1 MSIKKI
7 AAICGIFLAFICV
20 AAANNSNGS
29 AIDSTLNEERIAN
42 YKSVNTISING
53 KTVSGGGHFVRYNI
67 LYIDLDQVFPLISE
81 ALGIQNTNSNYKQLF
96 NEFSKRWHYGKI
108 VGADNAD
115 IGQVY
120 RPSSTPDKME
130 FNRAGGV
137 ITVPDIYNYKVSS
150 VETVT
155 LDDSTRVGIELDGD
169 YYYVPLHFLDAIP
182 GITSSINN
190 GMLIIDAKG
199 VSDYNSLSD
208 KRTYRSDKVYKDYVG
223 SDDNALWRSEALKRI
238 EKYRKSNITI
248 NVKDASGAALS
259 NSMIKMEMISNSFNF
274 GTSTDNTSSFSTIW
288 YDDAKHVASED
299 ISTRY
304 FNLIESGN
312 LFTNTLSSN
321 FERGRKEFLTDATN
335 KGFTNVREHVFFWD
349 RSVGFE
355 PVVVYKDG
363 DTANLT
369 SSYSSFKSSN
379 SGLSSDALGQKL
391 IKMLDDTDVLEYKNN
406 SFLNA
411 LTMHAVYDMN
421 KAAKLSQD
429 DLDKVLLPALK
440 RKLENTIIEYIKRS
454 VNYNGISEWEIFN
467 EFGRHEYFK
476 YYLYDAKFLDDNEK
490 FFTVENGKVKYPTT
504 MNAETE
510 HPEKAIAYSED
521 YINFLEKCIKTFRD
535 VYNNNGKGGVKLII
549 NDTSLDG
556 RAVNRNGTLGFI
568 DAVER
573 ELSLIK
579 TLQSRGNTI
588 DAFGVQY
595 HVNGRLYNT
604 PMSYYNNIQK
614 AANRLGGVMAK
625 VEEYDNVPADASYDS
640 PSSIYIS
647 DTLKARYLYD
657 TVIASYSNIKS
668 DEFIMW
674 VYNDKRNFTNAERE
688 AYKSLV
694 EPWTHDVILMSN
706 DTQAGMH
713 KYKTRPYKGSYK
725 ITVTA
730 EGCSAYVD
738 TIPTTGVRT
747 FDITLNC
754 SRPSTGE
761 PPLPVATVVDD
772 NNDNLPEE
780 SENKID
786 KVIST
791 NAAADD
797 DRAEVVV
804 TVNNTSDTTMKSVTI
819 TDKIPEGA
827 ELVSGS
833 VKRIKYTDGV
843 VSEITEL
850 DDSLTYDIDDIGDIE
865 SGEFVQIVYEI
876 ETNGMSDEE
885 ITSEPKMTFEKE
897 GETVV
902 SDRVRVKVEQK
913 ETCDTD
919 PEQDECR
926 ERSNAD
932 MIIVILAAVDIVLV
946 VGDIAC
952 YLLIERAQKKIQRN

>member
-7 AAICGIFLAFICV
+7 TAICGIFLAFICAMV
-20 AAANNSNGS
+20 ARTSS
-29 AIDSTLNEERIAN
+29 ATDSIVGEDKIASF
-42 YKSVNTISING
+42 KSVNSITING
-53 KTVSGGGHFVRYNI
+53 KNVAGGGHFVRYNI
-67 LYIDLDQVFPLISE
+67 LYIDLDQAFPLISE

-96 NEFSKRWHYGKI
+96 NEFSKRWHYSKI
-108 VGADNAD
+108 VGAGNAG

-137 ITVPDIYNYKVSS
+137 ITVSDIYNYKVSS
-150 VETVT
+150 AETVT
-155 LDDSTRVGIELDGD
+155 LDDSTRVGIETEGD
-169 YYYVPLHFLDAIP
+169 YYYVPLHFLGAIP
-182 GITSSINN
+182 GITYSIDN
-190 GMLIIDAKG
+190 GMLMIDVRK

-208 KRTYRSDKVYKDYVG
+208 KRTYRSDKVYKNYVG
-223 SDDNALWRSEALKRI
+223 GDDNALWRNEALKRI
-238 EKYRKSNITI
+238 EKYRKSSITI

-259 NSMIKMEMISNSFNF
+259 NSTIKMEMISNSFNF

-288 YDDAKHVASED
+288 YDDAKHTASGD
-299 ISTRY
+299 ISPRY

-312 LFTNTLSSN
+312 LFTNTLSTN
-321 FERGRKEFLTDATN
+321 FERGRNEFLTDAKN
-335 KGFTNVREHVFFWD
+335 KGFTNIREHVFFWD

-369 SSYSSFKSSN
+369 SSYVSFKSSN
-379 SGLSSDALGQKL
+379 SSLSSDALGQKL
-391 IKMLDDTDVLEYKNN
+391 VKMLDDTNVLEYKNN
-406 SFLNA
+406 TFLNA
-411 LTMHAVYDMN
+411 LTMHAVYDMK
-421 KAAKLSQD
+421 KAGKLSQD
-429 DLDKVLLPALK
+429 DIDKVLLPALK

-454 VNYNGISEWEIFN
+454 VNYSGISEWEIFN

-490 FFTVENGKVKYPTT
+490 FFIVENGKVKYPTT

-521 YINFLEKCIKTFRD
+521 YIKFLEKCIKTFRE
-535 VYNNNGKGGVKLII
+535 VYNNNGKSGVKLIV

-573 ELSLIK
+573 ELSLIN
-579 TLQSRGNTI
+579 TLRNRGNTI

-640 PSSIYIS
+640 PSSSYIS
-647 DTLKARYLYD
+647 DTLKARYLRD
-657 TVIASYSNIKS
+657 TIIASYSNIKS

-688 AYKSLV
+688 MYKSLV
-694 EPWTHDVILMSN
+694 EPWIHDVISMSN
-706 DTQAGMH
+706 NTRAGMH
-713 KYKTRPYKGSYK
+713 KYKTRPHKGSYK
-725 ITVTA
+725 LTVTA
-730 EGCSAYVD
+730 EGCNTYVD
-738 TIPTTGVRT
+738 TISTTGTRT
-747 FDITLNC
+747 FDVTLTC
-754 SRPSTGE
+754 YRPSTGE
-761 PPLPVATVVDD
+761 PPLPVATATEDGNDD
-772 NNDNLPEE
+772 LPEE

-791 NAAADD
+791 SATSD

-804 TVNNTSDTTMKSVTI
+804 TINNTSDTTMKSVTI
-819 TDKIPEGA
+819 TDNIPEGA

-833 VKRIKYTDGV
+833 VKRIKYTDGMI
-843 VSEITEL
+843 SDIMEL
-850 DDSLTYDIDDIGDIE
+850 DDSLTYEIGDLE
-865 SGEFVQIVYEI
+865 SGEFIQIVYEI

-885 ITSEPKMTFEKE
+885 ITSEPTMTFEKD

-902 SDRVRVKVEQK
+902 GDRVRVKVEQK

-926 ERSNAD
+926 ERSNAG
-932 MIIVILAAVDIVLV
+932 MIIVILAAVDIVLA
-946 VGDIAC
+946 VGDLAC
-952 YLLIERAQKKIQRN
+952 YLLIKHAQKKTKRN